1 MTPLGAM
8 LGGNYDSFVAEA
20 EAFTGAF
27 CTSRP
32 HVGVLAVLWL

>member
-8 LGGNYDSFVAEA
+8 LGCNYDSFVAVA

-27 CTSRP
+27 CTRRP
-32 HVGVLAVLWL
+32 RMGVRAVLWL